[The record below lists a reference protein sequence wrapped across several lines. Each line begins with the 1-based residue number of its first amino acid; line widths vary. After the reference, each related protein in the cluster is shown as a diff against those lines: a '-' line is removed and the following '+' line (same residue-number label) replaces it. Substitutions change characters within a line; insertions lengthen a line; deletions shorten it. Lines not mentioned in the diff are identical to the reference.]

1 MFSKKNSWRIWNT
14 QDWIDLL
21 CLKFHRKVNSCENFT
36 VLPLDNFSLNH
47 FLSKNLKENL
57 ISCFWN
63 RWLNR
68 QTKTEFMILAIVVS
82 KNNILKNHWREHFIG
97 HFSSINL
104 TWQLNTTKIT
114 INCIWYFCTRTQ
126 SDIVQLKFGKMVG
139 KFSQI
144 CSYGWNTLNKTNPI
158 SKILHSMTLI
168 MNKLDTS
175 LKVRKFSAFMMEQDI
190 LSGKLKILLGNKL
203 NFYTVC
209 LMEAPVGLFS
219 ALDKLKVMNSM
230 LKMKYA
236 ILQQN

>member
-1 MFSKKNSWRIWNT
+1 
-14 QDWIDLL
+14 
-21 CLKFHRKVNSCENFT
+21 
-36 VLPLDNFSLNH
+36 
-47 FLSKNLKENL
+47 
-57 ISCFWN
+57 
-63 RWLNR
+63 
-68 QTKTEFMILAIVVS
+68 
-82 KNNILKNHWREHFIG
+82 
-97 HFSSINL
+97 
-104 TWQLNTTKIT
+104 
-114 INCIWYFCTRTQ
+114 
-126 SDIVQLKFGKMVG
+126 
-139 KFSQI
+139 
-144 CSYGWNTLNKTNPI
+144 
-158 SKILHSMTLI
+158 MTLI